1 MIMCLI
7 NTDYTKQQLID
18 ELGISKSQVN
28 QNVGKL
34 LQKGLV
40 QLKLNATDGYRALSN
55 DGLSVFS
62 ITQAGVEQV
71 RIGVWK

>member
-1 MIMCLI
+1 VIMCLI

-34 LQKGLV
+34 LQKGWF
-40 QLKLNATDGYRALSN
+40 N
-55 DGLSVFS
+55 
-62 ITQAGVEQV
+62 
-71 RIGVWK
+71 